1 MVVDTINEDGVEVLG
16 YMPWSAIDLIALSTG
31 DIEKRYGFIYVDVDN
46 DGNGTYN
53 RYRKDSFFWYKKVVE
68 SHGNDL

>member
-1 MVVDTINEDGVEVLG
+1 MVADTINEDGVEVIG